1 MREFKLSNQLE
12 KRLAKAKK
20 AQNGKILLGVWS
32 FLLFFTLGYLY
43 PVFYLIGGLIF
54 LTFLLLSAPSS
65 KEARVVR
72 AGLAGEEILRN
83 KLHQILSDDYVGFFS
98 LPLVRGDIDC
108 LLVGPTG
115 VFLFNAKNHKGV
127 IRQHNGC
134 WEQEKRGRRGKV
146 YKVEMK
152 DPSRQI
158 RREIAQI
165 KEFLSYNS
173 LKPIWI
179 EGVIVFTHPEMELF
193 SDAPGDPKVM
203 KIGEVGTLFDRNG
216 SVLKSRTI
224 EKMENLIRARY
235 RRGGNG
241 G

>member
-1 MREFKLSNQLE
+1 MREFKLSNHIE

-54 LTFLLLSAPSS
+54 LTFLLLSAASS
-65 KEARVVR
+65 KEAKVVR

-152 DPSRQI
+152 DPSWQI

-165 KEFLSYNS
+165 KEFLSYNG

-193 SDAPGDPKVM
+193 SDALGDPKVM

-216 SVLKSRTI
+216 SVLESKTI
-224 EKMENLIRARY
+224 EKIENLTRARY

>member
-1 MREFKLSNQLE
+1 MREFKLSNHLE

-20 AQNGKILLGVWS
+20 AQYDKILLGVWS
-32 FLLFFTLGYLY
+32 FLLFFTLGHLY

-54 LTFLLLSAPSS
+54 LTFLLLLVASF
-65 KEARVVR
+65 KEAKVVR
-72 AGLAGEEILRN
+72 AGLAGEEMLRN
-83 KLHQILSDDYVGFFS
+83 KLHQILSDEYVGFFS

-134 WEQEKRGRRGKV
+134 WDLGKRGRRGKV

-152 DPSRQI
+152 DPSWQI

-165 KEFLSYNS
+165 KEILSYNG
-173 LKPIWI
+173 LKPTWI

-193 SDAPGDPKVM
+193 SDAPGDLKVM
-203 KIGEVGTLFDRNG
+203 KIDEVGTLFDINR

-224 EKMENLIRARY
+224 KKIENLIRTRY